1 MRFPTGA
8 RSSSR
13 DALKAAAL
21 KRTLLLRTT
30 NRGVDR
36 RHVLIAWAALL
47 GVHALGML
55 VPVMDVDAAQY
66 ASMSAQMLR
75 EGNWLQ
81 VFDREVPYLDKPPLL
96 FWLSACSL
104 KVFGQSAWAYKLPS
118 VLFALAGCWGVFKFV
133 RLHHDGRTA
142 HVAAWM
148 YGSTVATLQ
157 MTNDIRCDTLL
168 TANVVLATWATMAW
182 LGQRQLKHLLLAA
195 LFIGSAML
203 AKGPI
208 GAVVPG
214 LAVGGHLAITGQW
227 RALRDRRMLLVPL
240 IICALLA
247 PMCYG
252 LYVQHGVHG
261 LRFFFWEQ
269 SFGRITGSNRWHDD
283 STGFFFLHTLLW
295 VAAPWTLFIVVG
307 ILTEFFGVVRRKA
320 RHPEYAS
327 LCGAVLT
334 LIALSFSHYK
344 LPHYLFVLIP
354 FASVIGA
361 RALLRNHARVLDLV
375 QLLLAMLLSGLA
387 LWLSVVAFPGGGAP
401 WAIALG
407 LLSVVALIAYIRSR
421 EYARALWPTSIIT
434 IGAALVINGHFYPTL
449 LRYQAGA
456 QVGNKVRELG
466 IAQNDLRNLATLS
479 RALDF
484 HAGYR
489 VEWLRD
495 IREAGESIRPGRY
508 VYCNAEGRAAL
519 ISAGHPPLQEW
530 SFRAFPVQVVTLD
543 FLLPERRP
551 SVVGTHYLLRY

>member
-1 MRFPTGA
+1 M
-8 RSSSR
+8 
-13 DALKAAAL
+13 
-21 KRTLLLRTT
+21 
-30 NRGVDR
+30 DR

-47 GVHALGML
+47 VVHALGML

-81 VFDREVPYLDKPPLL
+81 VFDREVSYLDKPPLL
-96 FWLSACSL
+96 IWLSACSL
-104 KVFGQSAWAYKLPS
+104 KVFGPTAWAYKLPS
-118 VLFALAGCWGVFKFV
+118 ALFALAGCWGVFRFG
-133 RLHHDGRTA
+133 RLHHDERTA
-142 HVAAWM
+142 HIAALL
-148 YGSTVATLQ
+148 YGSIVAMLQ

-168 TANVVLATWATMAW
+168 TANVILATWATMAW

-214 LAVGGHLAITGQW
+214 LAIGGHLAITGQW
-227 RALRDRRMLLVPL
+227 RVLRDRRMLLVPL

-252 LYVQHGVHG
+252 LYQQHGALG

-307 ILTEFFGVVRRKA
+307 ILKDLLGVVRRKS
-320 RHPEYAS
+320 RLPEHAS
-327 LCGAVLT
+327 LCGTVLT
-334 LIALSFSHYK
+334 LVALSFSHYK
-344 LPHYLFVLIP
+344 LPHYLFVLMP

-361 RALLRNHARVLDLV
+361 RALVGYHARVLDLL
-375 QLLLAMLLSGLA
+375 QLLSALLVAGLA
-387 LWLSVVAFPGGGAP
+387 LWLCLVGFPERGIG
-401 WAIALG
+401 WAAVCALLTCIAIM
-407 LLSVVALIAYIRSR
+407 VYIRSK
-421 EYARALWPTSIIT
+421 EHARPLWPTFIIT

-456 QVGNKVRELG
+456 LVGDKVRELG
-466 IAQNDLRNLATLS
+466 VAQADLRNFATLS

-495 IREAGESIRPGRY
+495 IREASESIRPRRY
-508 VYCNAEGRAAL
+508 IYCNAEGRAAL
-519 ISAGHPPLQEW
+519 IGAGHPPVQEW
-530 SFRAFPVQVVTLD
+530 SFQAYPVQVVTID
-543 FLLPERRP
+543 FLLPSRRP